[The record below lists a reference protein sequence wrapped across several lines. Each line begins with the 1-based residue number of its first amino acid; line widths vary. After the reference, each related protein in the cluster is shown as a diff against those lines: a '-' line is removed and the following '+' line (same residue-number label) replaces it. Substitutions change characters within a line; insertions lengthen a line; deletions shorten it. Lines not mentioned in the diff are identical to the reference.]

1 MVKNQRSTYSKRK
14 PLNMKNILSKIAV
27 TALFVTT
34 IVSCTTVPLTGRKQF
49 NAVSDAEVNQS
60 AAASYSQLLSD
71 AKTTVIRSGTDAA
84 RVKAIGLR
92 LSTAIE
98 KYLAANGY
106 GDQYKFQWEFNLIQS
121 KEVNAWCMPGGKVAV
136 YSGILPITQTDAGLA
151 TVLAHEIGHAIAHHS
166 AERISQQMI
175 AQGVGG
181 ILGSAAGSSGTV
193 SAINQLYGVGG
204 GLVLLSYSRSQES
217 EADRLGLTFMA
228 MAGYDPHEAVNFW
241 NRMMVYSKGGTTPE
255 FLSDHPSDARR
266 IADIQARLPEAL
278 KYYTK

>member
-1 MVKNQRSTYSKRK
+1 MNFR
-14 PLNMKNILSKIAV
+14 NIVVTVVIAAV
-27 TALFVTT
+27 LA
-34 IVSCTTVPLTGRKQF
+34 SCATVPLTGRKQF

-60 AAASYSQLLSD
+60 AAQSYSQLLSD
-71 AKTTVIRSGTDAA
+71 PKTTVIKSGTDAQ
-84 RVKAIGLR
+84 RVKNIGFR

-98 KYLAANGY
+98 KYLKDNGY
-106 GDQYKFQWEFNLIQS
+106 GDQYNFQWEFNLIQS

-151 TVLAHEIGHAIAHHS
+151 TVLAHEIGHAIAHHA

-181 ILGSAAGSSGTV
+181 LIGSGSGSTTSV
-193 SAINQLYGVGG
+193 INQLYGIGTP
-204 GLVLLSYSRSQES
+204 LLLLSYSRNQES

-241 NRMMVYSKGGTTPE
+241 QRMMKQNQGGSIPA
-255 FLSDHPSDARR
+255 FLSDHPSDAQRV
-266 IADIQARLPEAL
+266 ADIQAHIPEAM
-278 KYYTK
+278 KYYKR